1 MKKTISI
8 STILFSV
15 FLAGCLLLFSSE
27 GKAQFSKDQPTRIL
41 FLFDASQSM
50 IAKWESNTK
59 FEVARRLLGNMVDSL
74 QRLDNLELALR
85 VYGHTKHYP
94 PQDCDDTR

>member
-1 MKKTISI
+1 LKKSI
-8 STILFSV
+8 STSSLFLGV
-15 FLAGCLLLFSSE
+15 FLAGCMLLFSSE
-27 GKAQFSKDQPTRIL
+27 SKAQFSKDQPTRIL

-85 VYGHTKHYP
+85 VYGHTKHLSAA
-94 PQDCDDTR
+94 RL